1 METQK
6 TKPFFNLGS
15 GALEALNNLVETL
28 DPSALF
34 VLTDSHTET
43 ACLPI
48 LKSKWTAHI
57 HPNHLTFKAGEAQKT
72 LETCMQLWQQLTK
85 LGADRNSV
93 LINLGGGVTTDMGG
107 FVAATFKRGMR
118 FIQVP
123 TSLLAMVDASTGG
136 KTGVDF
142 YGAKNQI
149 GTFTEPTGV
158 FVYPPFLE
166 TLPKSELKSGWAEV
180 LKHGLIAD
188 RNYWA
193 ICQRGI
199 ENVLS
204 DELIARSVEIKQS
217 IVSQDLR
224 ESGLRKT
231 LNFGHTLGHAIESFF
246 LNINSPIKHGQAVAA
261 GMLMASKLSSEHMG
275 LSESEHEDICTTIF
289 SSFDNV
295 AFSEVDIPNILAL
308 LKHDKKNQ
316 GGTFQFV
323 LLQEIAKPV
332 LDVPVTEVQAAAV
345 LHWYLKETSV

>member
-1 METQK
+1 MKTQK
-6 TKPFFNLGS
+6 TEPLFYLGN
-15 GALEALNNLVETL
+15 GALNALNKLVKTLET
-28 DPSALF
+28 SAIF

-43 ACLPI
+43 VCLPI
-48 LKSKWTAHI
+48 FKSKWTAHI
-57 HPNHLTFKAGEAQKT
+57 HFHHLTFKAGEAQKT
-72 LETCMQLWQQLTK
+72 LETCMLLWQQLTN

-149 GTFTEPTGV
+149 GTFAEPVGV

-166 TLPKSELKSGWAEV
+166 TLPKSELNSGWAEV

-188 RNYWA
+188 RDYWA
-193 ICQRGI
+193 ICKHGI
-199 ENVLS
+199 ENLLS
-204 DELIARSVEIKQS
+204 DEVISRSVAIKQT
-217 IVSQDLR
+217 IVSQDPR

-261 GMLMASKLSSEHMG
+261 GMLMASKLSTEHTG
-275 LSESEHEDICTTIF
+275 LSEPEHKDIYATIF
-289 SSFDNV
+289 RSFDKV
-295 AFSEVDIPNILAL
+295 AFSEVDIPDILDL

-323 LLQEIAKPV
+323 LLQDIAKPI

-345 LHWYLKETSV
+345 LRWYLKETSV